1 MKHRRMTDRMTL
13 FDGLLC
19 KPIPLKLFKRARLNH
34 QCLRPLNGLATF
46 VDDAYGQPAASH
58 FNSQCKPVGPAPTTT
73 TPPRTISIMGM
84 IYERS
89 FTFIECPKSGVGM
102 TIGGW

>member
-34 QCLRPLNGLATF
+34 QCLRPLNGAVTF

-58 FNSQCKPVGPAPTTT
+58 FNRKCKPGRPCTHNYYPT
-73 TPPRTISIMGM
+73 PNHFHYGNDIRTIVHF
-84 IYERS
+84 Y
-89 FTFIECPKSGVGM
+89 
-102 TIGGW
+102 